1 MHHHLLTNVPYTLYY
16 SYLASNPGDSKA
28 AVELR
33 DMKFLQ
39 GQKGKTLRKAA
50 ITTSSPLAKEEGGG
64 DSNIGKRSGPRTRR
78 NSMRR
83 ASTTDGVEQRA
94 VTTPGLAHSLYEV
107 LGLPQVRHPSPAGL
121 EFLPAPDL

>member
-1 MHHHLLTNVPYTLYY
+1 MHCLLTNVPYTLNY
-16 SYLASNPGDSKA
+16 SYLASNSGDAKA

-39 GQKGKTLRKAA
+39 GQKVKTLRKT
-50 ITTSSPLAKEEGGG
+50 TTSSPLTKEEGG
-64 DSNIGKRSGPRTRR
+64 DSNIGKRTGPRTRK

-94 VTTPGLAHSLYEV
+94 VTTPGMAHSLYEV
-107 LGLPQVRHPSPAGL
+107 LGLPQVRHSNQS
-121 EFLPAPDL
+121 